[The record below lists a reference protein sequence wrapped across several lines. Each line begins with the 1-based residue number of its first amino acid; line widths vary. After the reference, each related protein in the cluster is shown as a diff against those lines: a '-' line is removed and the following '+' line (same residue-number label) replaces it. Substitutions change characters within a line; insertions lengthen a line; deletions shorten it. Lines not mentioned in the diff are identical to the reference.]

1 MTHALDRPDLELG
14 YRRLLRRYP
23 AAYRAQREEEILATL
38 MEAAQPGRD
47 RPTMRERLDLTL
59 GALRTQLRMSLRPTI
74 EAGAAA
80 VALPAALLLVGMLAA
95 SLLGIIAAAVMH
107 LSGLPHFG
115 QAISRDQLVTVVMS
129 GLPRVLAATALGA
142 ALLARKPALARGI
155 AAIICLAYLLALTA
169 NFPLEPSRTQ
179 AVMHGLLALLVAA
192 APSEALRTTPRRAL
206 ALTLA
211 LVLAPLLVQGA
222 ITVRVVQWAAH
233 TDVPPAQTWDGSI
246 GAIAELLIGVIVT
259 AVLLRRWRTPGAAMA
274 VALITTAMAGP
285 LVLLS
290 TVAMQGYSSAADVT
304 AHALSAA
311 VVIGYTAAAVASRTL
326 ARRSAAA
333 TRRARA

>member
-1 MTHALDRPDLELG
+1 
-14 YRRLLRRYP
+14 
-23 AAYRAQREEEILATL
+23 
-38 MEAAQPGRD
+38 
-47 RPTMRERLDLTL
+47 
-59 GALRTQLRMSLRPTI
+59 
-74 EAGAAA
+74 
-80 VALPAALLLVGMLAA
+80 
-95 SLLGIIAAAVMH
+95 
-107 LSGLPHFG
+107 
-115 QAISRDQLVTVVMS
+115 
-129 GLPRVLAATALGA
+129 
-142 ALLARKPALARGI
+142 
-155 AAIICLAYLLALTA
+155 
-169 NFPLEPSRTQ
+169 
-179 AVMHGLLALLVAA
+179 MHGLLALLVAA

-233 TDVPPAQTWDGSI
+233 TGVPPAQTWDGSI